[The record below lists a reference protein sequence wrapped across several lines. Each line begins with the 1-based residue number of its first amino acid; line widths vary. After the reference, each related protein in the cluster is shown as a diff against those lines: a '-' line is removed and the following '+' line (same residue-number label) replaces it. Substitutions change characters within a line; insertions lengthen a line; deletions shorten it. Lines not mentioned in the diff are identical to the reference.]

1 VDESQISGLARTSA
15 VMRRAVALAEW
26 VADSSPRAVTG
37 REVLRKPDVPA
48 AAAAIGIQL
57 PRTFRSAGDVPKLHR
72 AWLLAQAAGL
82 VAVTGG

>member
-1 VDESQISGLARTSA
+1 VDESQISDLARTSA

-26 VADSSPRAVTG
+26 VADSGPRAVTG

-57 PRTFRSAGDVPKLHR
+57 PKPFAPRLMCANCIARGFSRRQPG
-72 AWLLAQAAGL
+72 
-82 VAVTGG
+82 